1 VKRVMIFTV
10 ATAALA
16 AILASG
22 PASAAKPPHPH
33 SQPQVVALQKQ
44 VKVLQGQLKA
54 LTKQVTI
61 LRKTVDANRDAV
73 QNELGRNRVGD
84 ACIALAVAD
93 LFQSTWVASA
103 PGFGSQQALDDVSC
117 KAIGVTRPGIQTH
130 PTVDVFWALTGWLIG

>member
-1 VKRVMIFTV
+1 VKRVIILTV
-10 ATAALA
+10 GTAALA

-22 PASAAKPPHPH
+22 PASAATPT
-33 SQPQVVALQKQ
+33 QPQVVALQKQ
-44 VKVLQGQLKA
+44 VNVLQGQLKA
-54 LTKQVTI
+54 LTRQVTV
-61 LRKTVDANRDAV
+61 LRKTVDANHDEAR
-73 QNELGRNRVGD
+73 NELGRNRVGD

-103 PGFGSQQALDDVSC
+103 PAFGPQQELGDVSC